1 MTNLKKIYYGW
12 YIALS
17 GTITSFISLAVLQI
31 GHGAF
36 INDIYEELSWSM
48 TAISTGFSI
57 RVFGAGI
64 LSPLGGYLI
73 DKFGPRITCITGTT
87 LTFIGLIMFSIM
99 TELWVFYLSSIII
112 AVGMSIGS
120 HNAITAS
127 IMHWFDKKRG
137 FAYSF
142 SATGRALGYIGIV
155 PITILLSN
163 YGWRDTSLY
172 ASYFFLIISL
182 PASFVIK
189 PNPELENKLPV
200 NPVNKEKEK
209 RISNTEYGITDALR
223 TPAFWFLAF
232 AQLIYSFG
240 NQMNLVHQQPALKS
254 IGYSLSAVA
263 LIVTIFGGIQVFGRL
278 GSGWIGDRIGRSFLL
293 MISFLLMGVGWIGLL
308 FATPGVIFFITLYLL
323 FYTAGQSAHTA
334 TDQTVVADFFGIT
347 RFATIKGSM
356 QLIALVGGITGPIM
370 AGRIYDIYGSYDIA
384 FIILCPVVSLGTLC
398 VFMARKLSPKNY

>member
-87 LTFIGLIMFSIM
+87 LTFIGLILFSIM
-99 TELWVFYLSSIII
+99 TQLWVFYLSSIII
-112 AVGMSIGS
+112 AIGMSIGS

-172 ASYFFLIISL
+172 ASYFFFIVSL

-189 PNPELENKLPV
+189 PNPDLENKLQI
-200 NPVNKEKEK
+200 NTKDEK
-209 RISNTEYGITDALR
+209 RISDNEYGITDALK

-308 FATPGVIFFITLYLL
+308 FATPGVIFFISLYLL

>member
-1 MTNLKKIYYGW
+1 MAYIKKIYYGW

-87 LTFIGLIMFSIM
+87 LTFIGLILFSIM

-112 AVGMSIGS
+112 AIGMSIGS

-155 PITILLSN
+155 PITLLLTN

-172 ASYFFLIISL
+172 ASYFFFIVSL

-189 PNPELENKLPV
+189 PNPELENKSLIKP
-200 NPVNKEKEK
+200 KTEKK
-209 RISNTEYGITDALR
+209 IINNEYGITDALK

-254 IGYSLSAVA
+254 IGYSLSTVA

-308 FATPGVIFFITLYLL
+308 FATPDAIFFISLYLL

-370 AGRIYDIYGSYDIA
+370 AGRIYDVYGSYDIA
-384 FIILCPVVSLGTLC
+384 FIILCPVVSIGTLC

>member
-1 MTNLKKIYYGW
+1 MANLKKIYYGW

-57 RVFGAGI
+57 RVLGAGI

-87 LTFIGLIMFSIM
+87 LTFIGLILFSIM

-293 MISFLLMGVGWIGLL
+293 MISFLLMGIGWIGLL
-308 FATPGVIFFITLYLL
+308 FATPGAIFFITLYLL

-370 AGRIYDIYGSYDIA
+370 AGRIYDVYGSYDIA
-384 FIILCPVVSLGTLC
+384 FIILCPVVSLGTIC
-398 VFMARKLSPKNY
+398 VFMARKLSHKN

>member
-87 LTFIGLIMFSIM
+87 LTFIGLILFSIM
-99 TELWVFYLSSIII
+99 TQLWVFYLSSIII

-172 ASYFFLIISL
+172 ASYFFFIVSL

-189 PNPELENKLPV
+189 PNPDLENKLQI
-200 NPVNKEKEK
+200 NTKDEK
-209 RISNTEYGITDALR
+209 RISDNEYGITDALK

-308 FATPGVIFFITLYLL
+308 FATPEVIFFITLYLL

>member
-87 LTFIGLIMFSIM
+87 LTFIGLILFSIM
-99 TELWVFYLSSIII
+99 TQLWVFYLSSIII
-112 AVGMSIGS
+112 AIGMSIGS

-172 ASYFFLIISL
+172 ASYFFFIISL

-189 PNPELENKLPV
+189 PNPDLENKLQI
-200 NPVNKEKEK
+200 NTKDEK
-209 RISNTEYGITDALR
+209 RISDNEYGITDALK

>member
-1 MTNLKKIYYGW
+1 MAYIKKIYYGW

-87 LTFIGLIMFSIM
+87 LTFIGLILFSIM

-112 AVGMSIGS
+112 AIGMSIGS

-155 PITILLSN
+155 PITLLLTN

-172 ASYFFLIISL
+172 ASYFFFIVSL

-189 PNPELENKLPV
+189 PNPELENKSLIKP
-200 NPVNKEKEK
+200 KTEKK
-209 RISNTEYGITDALR
+209 IINNEYGIADALK

>member
-1 MTNLKKIYYGW
+1 MAYIKKIYYGW

-87 LTFIGLIMFSIM
+87 LTFIGLILFSIM

-112 AVGMSIGS
+112 AIGMSIGS

-155 PITILLSN
+155 PITLLLTN

-172 ASYFFLIISL
+172 ASYFFFIVSL

-189 PNPELENKLPV
+189 PNPELENKSLIKP
-200 NPVNKEKEK
+200 KTEKK
-209 RISNTEYGITDALR
+209 IINNEYGIADALK

-308 FATPGVIFFITLYLL
+308 FATPDAIFFISLYLL

-370 AGRIYDIYGSYDIA
+370 AGRIYDVYGSYDIA
-384 FIILCPVVSLGTLC
+384 FIILCPVVSIGTLC

>member
-87 LTFIGLIMFSIM
+87 LTFIGLILFSIM
-99 TELWVFYLSSIII
+99 TQLWVFYLSSIII

-172 ASYFFLIISL
+172 ASYFFFIVSL

-189 PNPELENKLPV
+189 PNPDLENKLQI
-200 NPVNKEKEK
+200 NTKDEK
-209 RISNTEYGITDALR
+209 RISDNEYGITDALK

-308 FATPGVIFFITLYLL
+308 FATPEVIFFITLYLL

-398 VFMARKLSPKNY
+398 VFMARKLSPNNY

>member
-87 LTFIGLIMFSIM
+87 LTFIGLILFSIM
-99 TELWVFYLSSIII
+99 TQLWVFYLSSIII

-172 ASYFFLIISL
+172 ASYFFFIVSL

-189 PNPELENKLPV
+189 PNPDLENKLQI
-200 NPVNKEKEK
+200 NTKDEK
-209 RISNTEYGITDALR
+209 RISDNEYGITDALK

-308 FATPGVIFFITLYLL
+308 FATPDVIFFITLYLL

-356 QLIALVGGITGPIM
+356 QLIALLGGITGPIM